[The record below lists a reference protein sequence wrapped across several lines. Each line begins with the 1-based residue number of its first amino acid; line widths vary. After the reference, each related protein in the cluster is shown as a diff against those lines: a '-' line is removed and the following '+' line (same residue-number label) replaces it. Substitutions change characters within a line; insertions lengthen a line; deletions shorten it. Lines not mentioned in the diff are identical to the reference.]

1 MLTNLFVSI
10 PCLRL
15 LTMGFLLGPSPW
27 LWKPMDEALLLW
39 LCTLAPCLLRLVA
52 VFPAPSSRLPI
63 PFCSNLRQDPARGR
77 RRWRTAAALLRYCVC
92 PLQSPSAVSAAG
104 QCWLYLVLVTIL
116 SLATILQRQHHIY
129 CHNYT
134 PTTFITAAAP
144 DTHYLSYWTGRG
156 HNIHISIIS
165 TTCLLYLSLLGCW
178 IYIAW
183 YLPCFI

>member
-1 MLTNLFVSI
+1 MSTYHGFSTRAFSVIVITDGWSSI
-10 PCLRL
+10 VV
-15 LTMGFLLGPSPW
+15 TVHTG
-27 LWKPMDEALLLW
+27 
-39 LCTLAPCLLRLVA
+39 A
-52 VFPAPSSRLPI
+52 VFAEAGGGVPCSQLPAPVFLFPSVQTSDKIQLGDAGDGAQ
-63 PFCSNLRQDPARGR
+63 L
-77 RRWRTAAALLRYCVC
+77 LLRYCVC

-165 TTCLLYLSLLGCW
+165 TTCLLYLSLLGSGCW

>member
-1 MLTNLFVSI
+1 MKLYSCDCAHWRRVCWGWWRCS
-10 PCLRL
+10 
-15 LTMGFLLGPSPW
+15 
-27 LWKPMDEALLLW
+27 LLL
-39 LCTLAPCLLRLVA
+39 
-52 VFPAPSSRLPI
+52 FSSVQTSDKIQLGDAGDGAQ
-63 PFCSNLRQDPARGR
+63 L
-77 RRWRTAAALLRYCVC
+77 LLRYCVC

-178 IYIAW
+178 VYICFALSTLL
-183 YLPCFI
+183 YLTFHIQLAISSFLYLVCIFSFLYLVLTI